1 VHAEVTAA
9 EESQKAV
16 VLKIES
22 LLEMLAEWDNYQS
35 ILSLTRDILNGQK
48 SLSERTREFAKEH

>member
-1 VHAEVTAA
+1 
-9 EESQKAV
+9 V
-16 VLKIES
+16 VLKVEK

-48 SLSERTREFAKEH
+48 NLSERTREYAKEH